1 VVNSISNRSNKRIIF
16 VGTIDY
22 LRKETL
28 LDLIKTTRE
37 EGNELWIVG
46 KENGVTMQDLITE
59 DAGTFNHVTYYPA
72 TTNVEKLVQQCDETS
87 SILLGRTTIE
97 GWLCGKGG
105 WIYNI
110 DKNGHV
116 INKEFKEVPNDIDKF
131 RADNVVKEIVNKY
144 KEVIEA

>member
-1 VVNSISNRSNKRIIF
+1 M
-16 VGTIDY
+16 
-22 LRKETL
+22 

>member
-1 VVNSISNRSNKRIIF
+1 
-16 VGTIDY
+16 

-46 KENGVTMQDLITE
+46 KENGVTMQDLIIE
-59 DAGTFNHVTYYPA
+59 DAGTFNHVTYHPA
-72 TTNVEKLVQQCDETS
+72 TTNVEKLVQQCDITA

-110 DKNGHV
+110 DKNGY
-116 INKEFKEVPNDIDKF
+116 IIDKEFKEVPNDIEKF